1 MCIQVVWLGK
11 EHCKATWEPEAS
23 IPPCIIRDYEL
34 GLQPEVL
41 LQSVSY
47 GGQTNHTLL
56 VHNEDVQPKA
66 KKRKVE
72 QKRCVSNL
80 HNVIQC
86 HHSFKLY
93 GQYTLLFYSTTVP
106 DTGVYEEDEPTLT
119 CNTEKDKQ
127 RLNERTA
134 GMQMMFSHKYY
145 IEG

>member
-72 QKRCVSNL
+72 EKRCVSNL